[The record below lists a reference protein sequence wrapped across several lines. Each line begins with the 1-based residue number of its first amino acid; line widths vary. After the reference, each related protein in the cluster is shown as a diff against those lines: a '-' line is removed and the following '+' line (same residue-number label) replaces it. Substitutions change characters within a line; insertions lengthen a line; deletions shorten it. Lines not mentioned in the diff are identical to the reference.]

1 METGDAESFCP
12 EILHWIITLFPL
24 FPFKCRQRAGWAC
37 TGLWWQEHFYTMTGI
52 FFWNLRGLLFIWLH
66 RYYILELRDNL
77 KEKQAWSSIFHE
89 RQLQTVCCLANEHW
103 LLMLEFSGTRIHKQI
118 TNSCAI
124 NEKNPNKPSTFWVST
139 LIYVAWSQMT
149 TQEATMYLFIIQ
161 TLTSPWFEPKKARWP
176 TLPICL
182 YFPRKRDHRNEG
194 VFEWTA
200 PPLSTEMRTK
210 ESLQLLLVLFTA
222 CLLFFVSTFSMELA
236 SRV

>member
-37 TGLWWQEHFYTMTGI
+37 TGLWWQHFYTMTGI

-139 LIYVAWSQMT
+139 
-149 TQEATMYLFIIQ
+149 FICRMKPNDDARSNNVSFYYTNINF
-161 TLTSPWFEPKKARWP
+161 TL
-176 TLPICL
+176 
-182 YFPRKRDHRNEG
+182 
-194 VFEWTA
+194 V
-200 PPLSTEMRTK
+200 RTK
-210 ESLQLLLVLFTA
+210 ESQMTHVTHLFI
-222 CLLFFVSTFSMELA
+222 FSQET
-236 SRV
+236 RP